1 MSKGTLAVVGGSN
14 NKKIQ
19 IGFTNAKGQYV
30 QKVIFEKSN
39 LRIPENQISL
49 AILEKIQSDINQ
61 LNKLKVEFEEDNDQ
75 ILKLREQDQ
84 EWDREKA
91 QFTETLTER
100 TRPNEQSKTVNPNNF
115 HNPYNFVPALPRD
128 SNAVQ
133 ESELGDHR
141 APGHGRYLP
150 DCWSGRI
157 SVKLTTVTPLL
168 IPDAAEMTANEDNH
182 KTYSIRLGKDGK
194 PYLPPT
200 SIKGMLRSA
209 YEAVTNSRLSVLDNH
224 DARLAYRMP
233 AKIGLR
239 MVPARIE
246 GEKGKEKIKL
256 YPGTSGIRNDRSP
269 QGAMYAAWL
278 PRYDRSST
286 KLKFEVRYPDGNLP
300 QHGDHVKFW
309 AEEFGKTNYSGNFT
323 FTYWKTRA
331 VVKHDKTLP
340 PTPLPSSG
348 YGKHKPTGRGIE
360 QFEGYVYLTKKN
372 INNKHDERVFIVND
386 SSISLPLT
394 SDLKEK
400 WKELIANYQ
409 EEHKDEI
416 KKGLDSPPALNH
428 SLWSRQVVAGEVEQ
442 NLKDGSLCY
451 AHVKKENDQI
461 KVLDLY
467 PVMITRGLFEM
478 APIQLLDQSLR
489 PATQKDQLSP
499 ADRVF
504 GWVNQKGKGAYKGHL
519 RVHSVSCISDDPID
533 DFGSEAETFPL
544 TILGQPKPQQA
555 RFYCADDSNGKPI
568 ANGEPKEEGY
578 KYNDQ
583 SLRGR
588 KVYPHHQGL
597 PESYWDQPA
606 QYRPDPIKGHYQEY
620 RQPPGDN
627 ERTDQNRSIRNWVK
641 PESEF
646 TFDIDITNLSE
657 VELGALLWLLTSP
670 DIHYHRLG
678 GAKPLGFGSVWL
690 DIDWENSDLRLG
702 TDWVEFYRSLISS
715 SHQSKEP
722 WSTIQAYKEATLQAY
737 SNKDSAFE
745 KVPFIA
751 AFCHS
756 SKGFDDNAAIH
767 YPRSTPNPT
776 PEGEAFKWFVE
787 NDKSGTPSGRKLSLP
802 DLTNVRVE
810 SLPLNPIN

>member
-1 MSKGTLAVVGGSN
+1 MSNGTLAVVGSPN
-14 NKKIQ
+14 NRKIQ
-19 IGFTNAKGQYV
+19 ISFINTKGQYV
-30 QKVIFEKSN
+30 QKVIFERNN
-39 LRIPENQISL
+39 LRMPEGQISL

-100 TRPNEQSKTVNPNNF
+100 TRSNEQSKTVNPNNF

-128 SNAVQ
+128 STDVQ
-133 ESELGDHR
+133 ESDLGDHHP
-141 APGHGRYLP
+141 PGHGRYLP
-150 DCWSGRI
+150 DRWSGRI

-168 IPDAAEMTANEDNH
+168 IPDTAEMTANENNH
-182 KTYSIRLGKDGK
+182 KTYSIRLGTDGK

-200 SIKGMLRSA
+200 SIKGMLRLA

-233 AKIGLR
+233 ANIGLK

-246 GEKGKEKIKL
+246 GDRIRL
-256 YPGTSGIRNDRSP
+256 YPGTSKITSD
-269 QGAMYAAWL
+269 GAPGGKEMYAAWL
-278 PRYDRSST
+278 PRYDRYSSD
-286 KLKFEVRYPDGNLP
+286 LRFEIRYSDGSKSLP

-309 AEEFGKTNYSGNFT
+309 AEEFGKTNHSGSFI
-323 FTYWKTRA
+323 FKYWKVRA
-331 VVKHDKTLP
+331 IAKHDKTLP
-340 PTPLPSSG
+340 PKPSLSSG
-348 YGKHKPTGRGIE
+348 HGRHQPTGRGIE
-360 QFEGYVYLTKKN
+360 QFEGYVYLTNKN
-372 INNKHDERVFIVND
+372 IDNKHDERVFIVND
-386 SSISLPLT
+386 FSINVPLT
-394 SDLKEK
+394 SHLKEK

-428 SLWSRQVVAGEVEQ
+428 SLWSRQVVAGEAEQ

-451 AHVKKENDQI
+451 AHIKKENGQI

-533 DFGSEAETFPL
+533 NFGSEAATFPL

-578 KYNDQ
+578 KYDDQ
-583 SLRGR
+583 ALRGR

-627 ERTDQNRSIRNWVK
+627 ERTDQNRSIKNWVK
-641 PESEF
+641 PETEF
-646 TFDIDITNLSE
+646 TFDIDITNLSN
-657 VELGALLWLLTSP
+657 VELGALLWLLASP
-670 DIHYHRLG
+670 DIYYHRLG

-690 DIDWENSDLRLG
+690 DIDWKNTDLRLG
-702 TDWVEFYRSLISS
+702 SDWRDFYQSLTLVAA
-715 SHQSKEP
+715 QSVDPLVTVKTYQEAIKEVYG
-722 WSTIQAYKEATLQAY
+722 SG
-737 SNKDSAFE
+737 SVFE
-745 KVPFIA
+745 NLPFIA

-756 SKGFDDNAAIH
+756 SKGFDGNAAIH

-776 PEGEAFKWFVE
+776 PEGEAFKWFVV

>member
-19 IGFTNAKGQYV
+19 ISFINTRGQYV
-30 QKVIFEKSN
+30 QKVIFEKNN
-39 LRIPENQISL
+39 LRIPEDQISL
-49 AILEKIQSDINQ
+49 AILEKIQSDVNQ
-61 LNKLKVEFEEDNDQ
+61 INKLKVEFEEDNDQ

-84 EWDREKA
+84 EWDRGKA
-91 QFTETLTER
+91 QLTETLTER
-100 TRPNEQSKTVNPNNF
+100 TRPNKQSKTVNPNNF

-150 DCWSGRI
+150 DRWSGRI

-168 IPDAAEMTANEDNH
+168 IPDAAEVTANEDDH
-182 KTYSIRLGKDGK
+182 KTYSMRLGKDGK

-224 DARLAYRMP
+224 DAKLAYRMP
-233 AKIGLR
+233 AKIGLQ

-246 GEKGKEKIKL
+246 DGKIRL
-256 YPGTSGIRNDRSP
+256 YPGTSTIGQDGRPR
-269 QGAMYAAWL
+269 GAMYAAWL
-278 PRYDRSST
+278 PRYDRNSRN
-286 KLKFEVRYPDGNLP
+286 LRFEVRYPDGNLP

-309 AEEFGKTNYSGNFT
+309 AEEFGKTNHNGDFT
-323 FTYWKTRA
+323 FKYWKVRA

-340 PTPLPSSG
+340 SKPSPSPG
-348 YGKHKPTGRGIE
+348 HGKHKPTDRGIE
-360 QFEGYVYLTKKN
+360 QFEGYVYLTNKN
-372 INNKHDERVFIVND
+372 IDNKHDERVFIVND
-386 SSISLPLT
+386 SSIAVPLT
-394 SDLKEK
+394 NDLKEK

-416 KKGLDSPPALNH
+416 KKGLDSPPALNR
-428 SLWSRQVVAGEVEQ
+428 SLWSRQVLAGEAEQ
-442 NLKDGSLCY
+442 NLQDGSLCY
-451 AHVKKENDQI
+451 AHVKKEND
-461 KVLDLY
+461 KCLVLDLY

-489 PATQKDQLSP
+489 PATQKDKLSP

-533 DFGSEAETFPL
+533 NFGSEAATFPL

-555 RFYCADDSNGKPI
+555 RFYCADDLNGKPI

-578 KYNDQ
+578 KCGDQ
-583 SLRGR
+583 ALRGR
-588 KVYPHHQGL
+588 KVYAHHQGL
-597 PESYWDQPA
+597 PENYWDQPN
-606 QYRPDPIKGHYQEY
+606 QYRPDPINGHYQEY
-620 RQPPGDN
+620 RQPPGAN
-627 ERTDQNRSIRNWVK
+627 ERTDQNRSIKGWVK
-641 PESEF
+641 PETEF
-646 TFDIDITNLSE
+646 TFDIDVTNLSE
-657 VELGALLWLLTSP
+657 VELGALLWLLASP
-670 DIHYHRLG
+670 DVHYHRLG

-690 DIDWENSDLRLG
+690 DIDWENTDLRSG
-702 TDWVEFYRSLISS
+702 SDWHNYYQSLTPVAAKNADPLITVQTYKNAIAEAYGNG
-715 SHQSKEP
+715 SH
-722 WSTIQAYKEATLQAY
+722 
-737 SNKDSAFE
+737 FE
-745 KVPFIA
+745 NVPFIT

-756 SKGFDDNAAIH
+756 TKGFDDNAAIH

-787 NDKSGTPSGRKLSLP
+787 NDKSGNPSGRKLSLP
-802 DLTNVRVE
+802 DLSQTRVE
-810 SLPLNPIN
+810 SLPLNPTN